1 MPPKCCLRND
11 SGRCKS
17 CSCVRNGR
25 PCLNCAP
32 GAHDRCLNI
41 GLSNSC
47 PADVGLS
54 SAAPSAAPLHLSE
67 ALASLLHPLS
77 PSKPVV
83 YRRKKGAL
91 KEMLASDNNSGCR
104 KGDVF
109 AGASVGLGA
118 GGGAGGGACKTSS
131 RASGAT
137 ATATV
142 TLSPTVTDVTDSSDM
157 VTNGF
162 DLDPN
167 DSVTGG
173 AGVNVAPQ
181 VQPSLPQTNNRDHG
195 QPSCRPSSA
204 PTTGQPQALPTFT
217 PASSKAFKWAPSMDL
232 VSVIRLRQCVPKLF
246 TGGATFS
253 MSLLVRRAGSFV
265 VSWCVFYSVIV
276 MAPHRNRLL

>member
-1 MPPKCCLRND
+1 MPPKCCLCNG
-11 SGRCKS
+11 SGRCKF

-54 SAAPSAAPLHLSE
+54 SAAPSAAPLDLSE

-91 KEMLASDNNSGCR
+91 KEMLASDNSGCR

-162 DLDPN
+162 GLDPN

-195 QPSCRPSSA
+195 QPSCQPSSA

-217 PASSKAFKWAPSMDL
+217 PASSKAFKWGAIDGPSFGDSL
-232 VSVIRLRQCVPKLF
+232 NAVYAEIVHWRRNVFNVPSGK
-246 TGGATFS
+246 
-253 MSLLVRRAGSFV
+253 AG
-265 VSWCVFYSVIV
+265 
-276 MAPHRNRLL
+276 R